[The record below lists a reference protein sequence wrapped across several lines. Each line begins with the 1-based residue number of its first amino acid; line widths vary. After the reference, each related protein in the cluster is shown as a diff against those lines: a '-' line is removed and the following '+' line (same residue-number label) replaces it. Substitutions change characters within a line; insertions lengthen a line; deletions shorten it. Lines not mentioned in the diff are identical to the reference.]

1 MRFDSQKAFPYPVL
15 RPHSD
20 DYYQGVFEAI
30 VDVYV
35 DNKGVEVAVQFTLS
49 VDEIL
54 DLVREAKASFLLV
67 VSCRDTYFREVL
79 VCNDLIFTQS
89 VDINHL
95 RGEVVVEPYVVANE
109 VIGCFSSQDINL
121 EFGNGPFRFNQGDVI
136 AQDEPKVFYIER
148 DYFRPITSVFDLVKK
163 DDLNTNEWT
172 VSLSQDRVYIEVS
185 GKMKETID
193 RIRSAKENRAIL
205 LNSIYFATV
214 VHVVQQLKDA
224 YGEYECYHWAEVV
237 KRQIHNKGIDLD
249 STDAYRIAQVLME
262 NPLGILDNYVFRGG
276 ES

>member
-20 DYYQGVFEAI
+20 DYHQGVFEAI
-30 VDVYV
+30 VDIYV
-35 DNKGVEVAVQFTLS
+35 DDKGVEVAVLFTLS

-54 DLVREAKASFLLV
+54 DLVRVAKASFVLV
-67 VSCRDTYFREVL
+67 VSCRDTYFREAL
-79 VCNDLIFTQS
+79 VCNDLIFTHS
-89 VDINHL
+89 FDINHL

-109 VIGCFSSQDINL
+109 VIESFSSQDINL

-148 DYFRPITSVFDLVKK
+148 DYFKPITSVFDLVKK
-163 DDLNTNEWT
+163 DDLNPNEWT
-172 VSLSQDRVYIEVS
+172 VSLSQDRVHIEVS

-262 NPLGILDNYVFRGG
+262 DPLGILDNYVFQGG